1 MTPDIQCVRCLALR
15 APEDYYKRAN
25 GTLRRECKACT
36 KADSARNGKTRKR
49 VYGKRVHRKPTHCRR
64 GHEFTPANTIV
75 ARSGKRQC
83 RACKQLVS
91 SARLAKAYGA
101 DLADKPAVTR
111 VSFRV
116 VIDPVT
122 AAIFGGRK

>member
-1 MTPDIQCVRCLALR
+1 M
-15 APEDYYKRAN
+15 KR
-25 GTLRRECKACT
+25 EHCK
-36 KADSARNGKTRKR
+36 
-49 VYGKRVHRKPTHCRR
+49 R
-64 GHEFTPANTIV
+64 GHLFAGDNIIM